1 MCFDVCLVIIIDN
14 VVFTIPCTPQCGIR
28 VNIDCCFPLIGI
40 LVMLRCRHWPL
51 LHFVCSVCL
60 SLAGCLLSVSL
71 SVSLDAQNSVS
82 LGAEQQKYK
91 STALSLV

>member
-1 MCFDVCLVIIIDN
+1 MCFDIIDN
-14 VVFTIPCTPQCGIR
+14 VVFAIPCTPQCGIPSYIGI
-28 VNIDCCFPLIGI
+28 NIDCCFPLIGI

-51 LHFVCSVCL
+51 LHVVCSVCL